1 MTRLSGLDNLFVMLD
16 SERYPLHAAAIFVL
30 DPSTA
35 PKPFTFE
42 VLRAHIAHLIPVLSR
57 CVPQNPQQVRAV
69 RPWEA
74 CRSRAGEGISRPAVD
89 DIEEPARVDHDGT
102 AGLVL
107 LIGHRLAR

>member
-1 MTRLSGLDNLFVMLD
+1 MKRLSGLDNLFVMLD

-69 RPWEA
+69 R
-74 CRSRAGEGISRPAVD
+74 GGK
-89 DIEEPARVDHDGT
+89 RVDHE
-102 AGLVL
+102 
-107 LIGHRLAR
+107 LAKVFRALPSMTSKNQHG